1 MSQRSEMGKLI
12 RKARKAGCHVEQ
24 AKRGGHWKITTPD
37 GQLIVAPFSPGT
49 HRGVRDT
56 IARLKAAG
64 ITI

>member
-12 RKARKAGCHVEQ
+12 KAARKQGCTIEQ
-24 AKRGGHWKITTPD
+24 AKRGGHWKIRTPD